1 MISDIYKTRTAAT
14 NATEPIPPMSREMIR
29 ESEKK
34 VPGSAYEKRIRELLN
49 KVREDQSQRLPTM
62 LAGHV
67 RKAFEAAKT
76 AKTSAG
82 IDDLLDSCLRA
93 RKGKYD
99 PQDLA
104 KIREATPGGS
114 ELYMMLTNDK
124 SRACEAILK
133 NTLLPAGVEKPW
145 GFDPS
150 PVPELPEATRVEI
163 QEQIIR
169 ESTEVMV
176 ADGYNYDA
184 IDENQVKNRQAEL
197 QKKTMTENYKQAKVQ
212 TEILEKYV
220 EDQLL
225 EGNFYEELAKVINDI
240 SIFPT
245 AFLKGP
251 INRMA
256 PAMKFDDNIQKHIT
270 INKLQRQYDRVSPYD
285 AFPAP
290 GAKNIHDGPFI
301 QKHRLRLFKL
311 QSLIGVDGYD
321 DEAIRAVLLEYGQG
335 GLREWLSGDTSREYA
350 EGRPL
355 AETDPDPQIDAIEYW
370 GSVQGKALIDWGM
383 SEDKI
388 DKPEF
393 AYHITAWLIGDWIIM
408 ARLNNHPLGHNPYF
422 AASFSYNN
430 DSIWGES
437 PPMLMASEQKA
448 CNACARALFNRMAFA
463 SGPIMEIIWDR
474 LAPGENPTNIRP
486 WMLIKTRSDVNSPAQ
501 AVYLTEFNPFSNVF
515 LEVYEY
521 FAKQASETTGIP
533 DYVSGGTDDAHKTS
547 SGFAMQIN
555 NMNAMMRNVV
565 MGIDDNIVKKVIYE
579 HWLSVMLF
587 DDDVPKIGDVA
598 IRARASD
605 YIIAQEQLQLRRNE
619 FQESTANPYDMDIIG
634 KRGRANM
641 LRENAAGLKYDND
654 IVPSDDEMAMR
665 EDKDAMIQRL
675 MMQID
680 QLTGGAGPETAGGN
694 AGLRNVKKGALMDN
708 AGGQKGNEPGR
719 MMVNA

>member
-1 MISDIYKTRTAAT
+1 MISDIYKDQPNIRGM
-14 NATEPIPPMSREMIR
+14 ERIPSMSMEVVRQP
-29 ESEKK
+29 EKK
-34 VPGSAYEKRIRELLN
+34 EPLNKFENRVRELIN
-49 KVREDQSQRLPTM
+49 KVREDQSERLPVM

-82 IDDLLDSCLRA
+82 IDDLLDRCLRA
-93 RKGKYD
+93 RKGQYD
-99 PQDLA
+99 PDDLA

-124 SRACEAILK
+124 SRACESILK

-150 PVPELPEATRVEI
+150 PVPELPEAIRVEI
-163 QEQIIR
+163 QNQIIR

-176 ADGYNYDA
+176 ADDYNYDA
-184 IDENQVKNRQAEL
+184 VDENQVKNRQAEL
-197 QKKTMTENYKQAKVQ
+197 TKKTMTENYKQAKVQ

-220 EDQLL
+220 EDQLV

-240 SIFPT
+240 AIFPT
-245 AFLKGP
+245 AFMKGP
-251 INRMA
+251 VTRMS
-256 PAMKFDDNIQKHIT
+256 PAMKFDDNLQKHIT
-270 INKLQRQYDRVSPYD
+270 INKLKRQYDRVSPYD
-285 AFPAP
+285 IYPAP
-290 GAKNIHDGPFI
+290 GARNINDGYVCE
-301 QKHRLRLFKL
+301 KHRMRLSEL
-311 QSLIGVDGYD
+311 QSMIGVDGFD
-321 DEAIRAVLLEYGQG
+321 DDAIKAVLLEYGEG
-335 GLREWLSGDTSREYA
+335 GLREWLAGDKSREFA

-355 AETDPDPQIDAIEYW
+355 ADIDPDPQIDAIEYW
-370 GSVQGKALIDWGM
+370 GSVQGKALIEWGM

-388 DKPEF
+388 QDPE
-393 AYHITAWLIGDWIIM
+393 YSYKITAWLIGDWIIM
-408 ARLNNHPLGHNPYF
+408 ARLNSHPLGHNPYF

-437 PPMLMASEQKA
+437 PPMLMKSEQKA

-463 SGPIMEIIWDR
+463 SGPIVEIHWDR
-474 LAPGENPTNIRP
+474 LAPGENPTEIKP
-486 WMLIKTRSDVNSPAQ
+486 WMLLKTRSDINSPSQ
-501 AVYLTEFNPFSNVF
+501 AVYLTEFNPYSNIF
-515 LEVYEY
+515 LQVYEH

-565 MGIDDNIVKKVIYE
+565 MGIDDNIMKKVIYE
-579 HWLSVMLF
+579 HWLSIMLF
-587 DDDVPKIGDVA
+587 DDDVPKIGDVN

-619 FQESTANPYDMDIIG
+619 FQQATTNEYDMDIIG

-654 IVPSDDEMAMR
+654 VVPSDDEMAMR
-665 EDKDAMIQRL
+665 EEKDALIQEL
-675 MMQID
+675 MMKID
-680 QLTGGAGPETAGGN
+680 QLTGGAGMEAAGGN
-694 AGLRNVKKGALMDN
+694 TGLRNVKQGAVMDN

-719 MMVNA
+719 MMVNAG